1 VTDQHPAVARET
13 ASSALD
19 LPPHHASARRPDHSP
34 ASFWQAHAEGGSPP
48 PPPKPPCGH
57 PPPFESRS
65 SRSEEKVN
73 GKRHDPTLRPGA
85 PRRFSRRLPPRQGGK
100 GSPGDGW
107 GERWLSRSLTP
118 SCQAQDHGGNP
129 PPRPERPRGHPPPS
143 RSLPSEGKEKVN
155 GRRDDPTL
163 RPAAPRFFCS
173 FPRGRGQWPSGGG
186 RGERRFYHS
195 LTSFWQ
201 AHAHGG
207 NSPPRPERPPGHP
220 PPSRSL
226 SNGGEEKVNGRRDDP
241 TLRPAAPRL
250 SCSFPRGR
258 GQWPSGGGR
267 GERWLCHSLTSSR
280 QAQDHGGNP
289 PPRSERPP
297 GHPPPSRSLSSEGKG
312 KISGRRDDPTLRPD
326 APRRYSRASRHCQ
339 RQGHSCHGWRGR
351 WLYYSLTSSRQA
363 HDHGG
368 DPPPRPEPRSLPPPF
383 GGASGTEGKKGDGG
397 RSVPRNWSQRPR
409 RRHPQS
415 FTGSLNHGEGTIGS
429 ARPRPRPVRHGWLV
443 ERRSTVVR
451 PAARGPGA
459 APPACRAG
467 GR

>member
-163 RPAAPRFFCS
+163 RPAAPRFF
-173 FPRGRGQWPSGGG
+173 
-186 RGERRFYHS
+186 
-195 LTSFWQ
+195 
-201 AHAHGG
+201 
-207 NSPPRPERPPGHP
+207 
-220 PPSRSL
+220 
-226 SNGGEEKVNGRRDDP
+226 
-241 TLRPAAPRL
+241 
-250 SCSFPRGR
+250 CSFPRGR